1 MEGCLF
7 YKRNSFLLTVAVVV
21 FLAMTLS
28 GTNANPEEDETAGE
42 HINRLYFWTLVM
54 QFKPWELTK
63 N

>member
-1 MEGCLF
+1 M
-7 YKRNSFLLTVAVVV
+7 TVAVVV

-42 HINRLYFWTLVM
+42 HILQALFMDTYNSSLGEFM
-54 QFKPWELTK
+54 K

>member
-1 MEGCLF
+1 MEGCLL

-42 HINRLYFWTLVM
+42 HISTFLDTYYNSSLGNL
-54 QFKPWELTK
+54 
-63 N
+63 